1 LNGITGMVNFLIDS
15 SLTAEQMEHVNII
28 RASTEGLRGLIN
40 DILDLSKAEAGMIQ
54 LSMDWLYVRALIE
67 EVNDLT
73 SAMAI
78 DKGLEL
84 NYVVEED
91 VPPQIKGDR
100 FRIRQI
106 LLNIVGNAIKFT
118 QTGEVFVRCCLQTD
132 TVDLE
137 ENEAFINF
145 EIVDTG
151 RGFTD
156 AEAEYLFKRFSQ
168 IDGSSTRQHG
178 GTGLGLVISK
188 QLAQLHGGDMSAKGV
203 PGKGS
208 TFTIAIKTTLP
219 SKTDAPPPPTPG
231 TARTLS
237 IPPSPGPF
245 TPSTVPMMTK
255 VSSIPEV
262 PIAKPWVR
270 RSQEFSQSPS
280 TYPSPGKESPSVSSA
295 SSDPSVRSATRTASL
310 RSERSSVSSAGAD
323 VSGPPTAMK
332 LSLPK
337 DPHPMMRAEGSNE
350 STPDAPAMNA
360 KHTMLSIPGT
370 ASVPPMFSIL
380 VVAPL
385 KYSREAT
392 VRHIDMTLPANIPHQ
407 ITARESFEESRAMLG
422 GDDAVIFTH
431 VVVVLHEIG
440 EIIAL
445 MDQVFASPTSTTA
458 IVLITDLAQRRKIME
473 QAPDFDYEAL
483 VANRRLRF
491 VFKPL
496 KPSRFGLIFDPQKER
511 EMSLDR
517 NQDSAQQVAVN
528 QKHVFEELSRRL
540 GNQDK
545 RVLLVE
551 DNKVNQMVILKFL
564 AKVSIKVDTAID
576 GVLCTD
582 KVFDKPHGYYSIIL
596 CDLHM
601 PNKDGYQT
609 CKEIRKWER
618 KNKYPHLPII
628 ALSANV
634 LGDVYQKCVDAG
646 FNSYMT
652 KPVDFKELSQVL
664 MSFMDPKDPSKPHEF
679 MRLKREKSQVGA
691 MH

>member
-1 LNGITGMVNFLIDS
+1 
-15 SLTAEQMEHVNII
+15 
-28 RASTEGLRGLIN
+28 
-40 DILDLSKAEAGMIQ
+40 
-54 LSMDWLYVRALIE
+54 
-67 EVNDLT
+67 
-73 SAMAI
+73 
-78 DKGLEL
+78 
-84 NYVVEED
+84 
-91 VPPQIKGDR
+91 
-100 FRIRQI
+100 
-106 LLNIVGNAIKFT
+106 
-118 QTGEVFVRCCLQTD
+118 
-132 TVDLE
+132 
-137 ENEAFINF
+137 
-145 EIVDTG
+145 
-151 RGFTD
+151 
-156 AEAEYLFKRFSQ
+156 
-168 IDGSSTRQHG
+168 
-178 GTGLGLVISK
+178 
-188 QLAQLHGGDMSAKGV
+188 
-203 PGKGS
+203 
-208 TFTIAIKTTLP
+208 
-219 SKTDAPPPPTPG
+219 
-231 TARTLS
+231 
-237 IPPSPGPF
+237 
-245 TPSTVPMMTK
+245 
-255 VSSIPEV
+255 
-262 PIAKPWVR
+262 
-270 RSQEFSQSPS
+270 
-280 TYPSPGKESPSVSSA
+280 
-295 SSDPSVRSATRTASL
+295 
-310 RSERSSVSSAGAD
+310 
-323 VSGPPTAMK
+323 
-332 LSLPK
+332 
-337 DPHPMMRAEGSNE
+337 
-350 STPDAPAMNA
+350 
-360 KHTMLSIPGT
+360 
-370 ASVPPMFSIL
+370 MFSIL

-528 QKHVFEELSRRL
+528 QKQVFEELSRRL

-582 KVFDKPHGYYSIIL
+582 KVFAKPHGYYSIIL